1 MNRLI
6 PAALIISVL
15 IFSTACA
22 RNEAAT
28 TSAANLPKHVVVSA
42 APAVTRTVSAGFEVT
57 GTFNPDETSD
67 IAPLVAG
74 RVLATPVN
82 VGDFVKRGQ
91 VVCELDHRDAQLR
104 LDQVRAQLEEA
115 TAALRQAQSRIGWDG
130 KAQFDPN
137 HLPEVAAARANYQSA
152 EAQARMAAADGKRFE
167 SLVATGDVSRSA
179 FEKARTAQETA
190 EAQANAARQQYEAAR
205 NAARMSWGSVETS
218 QASLAAMRAQ
228 LAQAEKA
235 LEDTTI
241 RAPYDGYITARP
253 VAAGVYVG
261 LNNKIATIVRIG
273 VLKLQLQTPEQ
284 RAAQVK
290 VGMEVRARV
299 AAWPGRDFTGKVT
312 ALNPSV
318 DPSSRIFILEA
329 RFENPAAQLRPGM
342 FATAR
347 ILLPGGETA
356 VFVPQSAVIRDKT
369 TDSYQVFVVENGT
382 AHLRVVLIGDTA
394 DGMVRIQSGLNGGE
408 SVATSHPGD
417 LFDGATVE
425 TRS

>member
-1 MNRLI
+1 MNRLSI
-6 PAALIISVL
+6 AILTASA
-15 IFSTACA
+15 IFSAGCA

-28 TSAANLPKHVVVSA
+28 TSTTNAPKKTVVTVASATTRNVPAAV
-42 APAVTRTVSAGFEVT
+42 EET

-74 RVLATPVN
+74 RVLSTPAN
-82 VGDFVKRGQ
+82 VGDFVKQGQ
-91 VVCELDHRDAQLR
+91 VICELDHRDAQLR
-104 LDQVRAQLEEA
+104 LDQARAQLEEA
-115 TAALRQAQSRIGWDG
+115 TSALRQTQSRIGWDG
-130 KAQFDPN
+130 KAAFDPGN
-137 HLPEVAAARANYQSA
+137 LPEVAAAHANYQSA
-152 EAQARMAAADGKRFE
+152 QAQAKMAAADGKRFE
-167 SLVATGDVSRSA
+167 NLVATGDVSRSA

-190 EAQANAARQQYEAAR
+190 EAQANAAKQQYEAAL
-205 NAARMSWGSVETS
+205 NAARMSYGAVETS
-218 QASLAAMRAQ
+218 QASLSGVRAQ

-235 LEDTTI
+235 LSDTTI

-253 VAAGVYVG
+253 VAAGVYVA
-261 LNNKIATIVRIG
+261 LTNKIATIVRIG

-290 VGMEVRARV
+290 IGMPVVARV
-299 AAWPGRDFTGKVT
+299 SAYPGRDFTGKVT

-318 DPSSRIFILEA
+318 DPGSRIFILEA

-347 ILLPGGETA
+347 ILMEGGENA

-369 TDSYQVFVVENGT
+369 TDSYQVFTVENGT
-382 AHLRVVLIGDTA
+382 AHLHVVMIGDTA
-394 DGMVRIQSGLNGGE
+394 DGMVRIQSGLTGSE
-408 SVATSHPGD
+408 SVATSHQAE

-425 TRS
+425 IRS